1 MASQD
6 MNLSPLRAGWTE
18 LTKIFLNH
26 SGPLT
31 CPQPYLLIAS
41 AAPASDCQPE
51 RHTAQDGQVLQG
63 LEHVELRAP
72 IDIHEPQHSYKD
84 RRHENQLNQIVTLPR
99 QKTTRSQ

>member
-1 MASQD
+1 MAPQD
-6 MNLSPLRAGWTE
+6 MNLFTTLRAGWTE

-26 SGPLT
+26 SGPDLPPALPLD
-31 CPQPYLLIAS
+31 CLLRQHPIAS
-41 AAPASDCQPE
+41 QK

-63 LEHVELRAP
+63 LEHVELRP

-99 QKTTRSQ
+99 AEDN